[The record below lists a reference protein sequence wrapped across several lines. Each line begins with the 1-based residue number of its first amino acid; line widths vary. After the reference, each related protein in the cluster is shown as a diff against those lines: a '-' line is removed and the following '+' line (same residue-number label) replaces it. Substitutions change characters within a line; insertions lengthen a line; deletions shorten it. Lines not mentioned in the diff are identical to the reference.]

1 MILDIIIEG
10 NNMIKLIAKSVMLS
24 TLLSAPCF
32 AESNNTTNSLN
43 SKNQATANF
52 AVDYSQYNTI
62 LEASVLELA
71 RSDRSYISYD
81 ENEQGPNLGSNRATD
96 AEANRFYYEQFLDHP
111 ELTKSIA
118 AIKSNLLSYLQNN
131 QLSKLSNEEQTA
143 FWLNLHNVTVI
154 NELAQ
159 RYPKN
164 TNSLSYDVAD
174 KSSFFYKKQFTY
186 NGQALSLDDIEYKIL
201 MPLNKNNPLVMYG
214 LYKGYIGSP
223 NIRTQAYT
231 ANNLMPSLIDNAQE
245 FINSNRGTNYNS
257 KLLNVS
263 TMYKDKKAYFND
275 FNNDLLA
282 HLSLYADND
291 LLNKLKNKKTA
302 LFTIDNYDITDVTGP
317 KHRDSYDIIISN
329 WDKALQIPQHSF
341 PRLNN
346 LNIPAKRIVILREL
360 QRKNDLLKTSVSGE
374 NAYYANNQ

>member
-1 MILDIIIEG
+1 
-10 NNMIKLIAKSVMLS
+10 MIKLIAKSVILS

-32 AESNNTTNSLN
+32 AESSNTTQSLS
-43 SKNQATANF
+43 SKNQVTANF
-52 AVDYSQYNTI
+52 AVDYSQYNTV

-96 AEANRFYYEQFLDHP
+96 AEANRFYYEQFIDDP

-118 AIKSNLLSYLQNN
+118 AIKSNLLSYLANN

-143 FWLNLHNVTVI
+143 FWLNLHNVAVI

-159 RYPKN
+159 RYPTD

-174 KSSFFYKKQFTY
+174 KSSFFYKKLFTY
-186 NGQALSLDDIEYKIL
+186 NGQELSLDDIEYKIL

-245 FINSNRGTNYNS
+245 FINSNRGTNYSSN
-257 KLLNVS
+257 LLNVS

-291 LLNKLKNKKTA
+291 LLSKLKNKKTA

-317 KHRDSYDIIISN
+317 KQRESYDVIISK
-329 WDKALQIPQHSF
+329 WDRTLQIPLHSF

-360 QRKNDLLKTSVSGE
+360 QRKNDLLKINVSGE

>member
-10 NNMIKLIAKSVMLS
+10 NNMIKLIAKSVILS

-32 AESNNTTNSLN
+32 AESSNTTNSLN
-43 SKNQATANF
+43 SKNQVTANF
-52 AVDYSQYNTI
+52 AVDYSQYNTV

-96 AEANRFYYEQFLDHP
+96 AEANRFYYEQFIDDP

-118 AIKSNLLSYLQNN
+118 AIQSNLLSYLANN

-143 FWLNLHNVTVI
+143 FWLNLHNVAVI

-159 RYPKN
+159 RYPKD

-174 KSSFFYKKQFTY
+174 KSSFFYKKLFTY
-186 NGQALSLDDIEYKIL
+186 NGQELSLDDIEYKIL

-245 FINSNRGTNYNS
+245 FINSNRGTNYSSN
-257 KLLNVS
+257 LLNVS

-329 WDKALQIPQHSF
+329 WDKALLIPQHSF

-360 QRKNDLLKTSVSGE
+360 QRKNDLLKTNVSGE
-374 NAYYANNQ
+374 NAYYASN

>member
-1 MILDIIIEG
+1 
-10 NNMIKLIAKSVMLS
+10 MIKLIAKSVILS

-32 AESNNTTNSLN
+32 AESSNTTQSLS
-43 SKNQATANF
+43 SKNQVTANF
-52 AVDYSQYNTI
+52 AVDYSQYNTV
-62 LEASVLELA
+62 LQASVLELA

-96 AEANRFYYEQFLDHP
+96 AEANRFYYEQFIDDP
-111 ELTKSIA
+111 ELKKSIA
-118 AIKSNLLSYLQNN
+118 AIQSNLLSYLANN

-143 FWLNLHNVTVI
+143 FWLNLHNVAVI

-159 RYPKN
+159 RYPKD

-174 KSSFFYKKQFTY
+174 KSSFFYKKLFTY
-186 NGQALSLDDIEYKIL
+186 NGQELSLDDIEYKIL

-245 FINSNRGTNYNS
+245 FINSNRGTNYSSN
-257 KLLNVS
+257 LLNVS

-329 WDKALQIPQHSF
+329 WDKALLIPQHSF

-360 QRKNDLLKTSVSGE
+360 QRKNDLLKTNVSGE

>member
-10 NNMIKLIAKSVMLS
+10 NNMIKLIAKSVILS

-32 AESNNTTNSLN
+32 AESSNTTNSLN
-43 SKNQATANF
+43 SKNQVTANF
-52 AVDYSQYNTI
+52 AVDYSQYNTV

-96 AEANRFYYEQFLDHP
+96 AEANRFYYEQFIDDP

-118 AIKSNLLSYLQNN
+118 AIQSNLLSYLANN

-143 FWLNLHNVTVI
+143 FWLNLHNVAVI

-159 RYPKN
+159 RYPKD

-174 KSSFFYKKQFTY
+174 KSSFFYKKLFTY
-186 NGQALSLDDIEYKIL
+186 NGQELSLDDIEYKIL

-245 FINSNRGTNYNS
+245 FINSNRGTNYSSN
-257 KLLNVS
+257 LLNVS

-291 LLNKLKNKKTA
+291 LINKLKNKKTA

-329 WDKALQIPQHSF
+329 WDKALLIPQHSF

-360 QRKNDLLKTSVSGE
+360 QRKNDLLKTNVSGE

>member
-10 NNMIKLIAKSVMLS
+10 NNMIKLIAKSVILS

-32 AESNNTTNSLN
+32 AESSNTTNSLN
-43 SKNQATANF
+43 SKNQVTANF
-52 AVDYSQYNTI
+52 AVDYSQYNTV

-96 AEANRFYYEQFLDHP
+96 AEANRFYYEQFIDDP

-118 AIKSNLLSYLQNN
+118 AIQSNLLSYLANN

-143 FWLNLHNVTVI
+143 FWLNLHNVAVI

-159 RYPKN
+159 RYPKD

-174 KSSFFYKKQFTY
+174 KSSFFYKKLFTY
-186 NGQALSLDDIEYKIL
+186 NGQELSLDDIEYKIL

-245 FINSNRGTNYNS
+245 FINSNRGTNYSSN
-257 KLLNVS
+257 LLNVS

-329 WDKALQIPQHSF
+329 WDKALLIPQHSF

-360 QRKNDLLKTSVSGE
+360 QRKNDLLKTNVSGE

>member
-10 NNMIKLIAKSVMLS
+10 NNMIKLIAKSVILS

-32 AESNNTTNSLN
+32 AESSNTTNSLN
-43 SKNQATANF
+43 SKNQVTANF
-52 AVDYSQYNTI
+52 AVDYSQYNTV

-96 AEANRFYYEQFLDHP
+96 AEANRFYYEQFIDDP

-118 AIKSNLLSYLQNN
+118 AIQSNLLSYLANN

-159 RYPKN
+159 RYPKD

-174 KSSFFYKKQFTY
+174 KSSFFYKKLFTY
-186 NGQALSLDDIEYKIL
+186 NGQELSLDDIEYKIL

-245 FINSNRGTNYNS
+245 FINSNRGTNYSSN
-257 KLLNVS
+257 LLNVS

-291 LLNKLKNKKTA
+291 LINKLKNKKTA

-329 WDKALQIPQHSF
+329 WDKALLIPQHSF

-360 QRKNDLLKTSVSGE
+360 QRKNDLLKTNVSGE

>member
-10 NNMIKLIAKSVMLS
+10 NNMIKLIAKSIILS

-32 AESNNTTNSLN
+32 AESSNTTNSLN
-43 SKNQATANF
+43 SKNQVTANF
-52 AVDYSQYNTI
+52 AVDYSQYNTV

-96 AEANRFYYEQFLDHP
+96 AEANRFYYEQFIDDP

-118 AIKSNLLSYLQNN
+118 AIQSNLLSYLANN

-143 FWLNLHNVTVI
+143 FWLNLHNVAVI

-159 RYPKN
+159 RYPKD

-174 KSSFFYKKQFTY
+174 KSSFFYKKLFTY
-186 NGQALSLDDIEYKIL
+186 NGQELSLDDIEYKIL

-245 FINSNRGTNYNS
+245 FINSNRGTNYSSN
-257 KLLNVS
+257 LLNVS

-329 WDKALQIPQHSF
+329 WDKALLIPQHSF

-360 QRKNDLLKTSVSGE
+360 QRKNDLLKTNVSGE